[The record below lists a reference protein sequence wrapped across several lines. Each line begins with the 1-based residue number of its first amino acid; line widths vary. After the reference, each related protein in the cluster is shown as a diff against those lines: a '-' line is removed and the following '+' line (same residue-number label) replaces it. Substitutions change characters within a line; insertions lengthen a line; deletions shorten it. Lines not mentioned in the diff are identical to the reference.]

1 MWFFLENLKQYPIF
15 GEIKRIKMTELGKYF
30 KHKSV
35 NKSEI
40 SRKTGISSARLS
52 ELSRNEKTQVR
63 AEELYLIALALDISP
78 IEIIEKLF
86 GNLELKN

>member
-1 MWFFLENLKQYPIF
+1 
-15 GEIKRIKMTELGKYF
+15 MTELGKYF

>member
-1 MWFFLENLKQYPIF
+1 
-15 GEIKRIKMTELGKYF
+15 MTELGKYF

-40 SRKTGISSARLS
+40 ARKTGISSSRLS
-52 ELSRNEKTQVR
+52 ELSRNEKTKIK
-63 AEELYLIALALDISP
+63 AEELYLISLALDISP

-86 GNLELKN
+86 RNFELKN